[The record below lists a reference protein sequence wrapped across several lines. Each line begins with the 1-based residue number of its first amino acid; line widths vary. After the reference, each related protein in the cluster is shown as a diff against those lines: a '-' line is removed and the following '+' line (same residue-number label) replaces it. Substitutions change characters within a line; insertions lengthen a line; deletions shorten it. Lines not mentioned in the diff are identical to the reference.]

1 MSGLQLLHI
10 RHESFWEPRNKLYLS
25 LLFFYF
31 YQKLYYNAI
40 NYKIRHIQ
48 KSNVKFI
55 KKFIRFDGQKIYIIS
70 YFGQVC
76 RNTLCTLQKFKEF
89 EYYHH
94 ETAYISLS
102 MAGKQNLNPHSV
114 KLEIFLQFSGNSNSS
129 NK

>member
-1 MSGLQLLHI
+1 MSNLLK
-10 RHESFWEPRNKLYLS
+10 N
-25 LLFFYF
+25 LLD
-31 YQKLYYNAI
+31 LMD
-40 NYKIRHIQ
+40 R
-48 KSNVKFI
+48 KFI
-55 KKFIRFDGQKIYIIS
+55 IIS

-76 RNTLCTLQKFKEF
+76 RNTLYTMQKFKEF